1 MFFRVFALKKS
12 VRHTTHNFIN
22 PYTPTMNILIVYTRR
37 KAMAYQSVFKRYEL
51 KYLLT
56 KEQKDAV
63 LAAADK
69 YMQLD
74 KYGKTTIRNIYFDT
88 ENYRLIRRSM
98 EKPLYKE
105 KLRIRSYKL
114 ADHGSDV
121 FVELKKKY
129 KGVVYKRRIAIP
141 ESAAMDWVART
152 APPPQDSQI
161 VREIDYFISMY
172 GPLYPSVFLSYDR
185 EAYYERDGGD
195 FRVTFDSN
203 ILVRQTD
210 MSLCKEAWGAEILDP
225 SLTLMELKCTGGMPL
240 WMAKTLSENKI
251 RKTPFSKYGTAYAK
265 IIFANSSQTF
275 PTLNLSEDIKNGC
288 TV

>member
-1 MFFRVFALKKS
+1 
-12 VRHTTHNFIN
+12 
-22 PYTPTMNILIVYTRR
+22 
-37 KAMAYQSVFKRYEL
+37 MAYQSVFKRYEL

-63 LAAADK
+63 LTAADK

-152 APPPQDSQI
+152 APPPEDSQI

-251 RKTPFSKYGTAYAK
+251 RKTSFSKYGTAYAK
-265 IIFANSSQTF
+265 IIFANSNQTF